1 MGNVRK
7 SEGGKRI
14 FFLKRADP
22 EHGGLGKMNTI
33 NIQGNSLT
41 SLPPT
46 IPTQTG
52 KQSEEG
58 KESFSE
64 KSPKVRKLEKA
75 ETDLETKVKPED
87 LVLKPTPASLEEK
100 LNQIISPEEVKDL
113 LSLVTRTPLP
123 SLKSHKVDTKR

>member
-1 MGNVRK
+1 M
-7 SEGGKRI
+7 SENLREGKGK
-14 FFLKRADP
+14 FFPYADP

-33 NIQGNSLT
+33 NIQGNSHI
-41 SLPPT
+41 PPT

-58 KESFSE
+58 NESFPEKSLNPRITNLEKEKEKES
-64 KSPKVRKLEKA
+64 KI
-75 ETDLETKVKPED
+75 KPED

-123 SLKSHKVDTKR
+123 ALKSHKVDTKR

>member
-1 MGNVRK
+1 
-7 SEGGKRI
+7 
-14 FFLKRADP
+14 
-22 EHGGLGKMNTI
+22 MNTI
-33 NIQGNSLT
+33 NIQGNSHV
-41 SLPPT
+41 SVPPT

-58 KESFSE
+58 KESLPE
-64 KSPKVRKLEKA
+64 KSQNLRQTKKVEA
-75 ETDLETKVKPED
+75 ERETKLKPED

-123 SLKSHKVDTKR
+123 SPKSHKVDTKR

>member
-1 MGNVRK
+1 
-7 SEGGKRI
+7 
-14 FFLKRADP
+14 
-22 EHGGLGKMNTI
+22 MNTI
-33 NIQGNSLT
+33 NIQGNSHI
-41 SLPPT
+41 PPT

-58 KESFSE
+58 NESFPE
-64 KSPKVRKLEKA
+64 KSPNPRITKLEK
-75 ETDLETKVKPED
+75 ESKIQPED

-123 SLKSHKVDTKR
+123 EPKSHKVDTKR

>member
-1 MGNVRK
+1 
-7 SEGGKRI
+7 
-14 FFLKRADP
+14 
-22 EHGGLGKMNTI
+22 MNTI
-33 NIQGNSLT
+33 NIQGNSHI
-41 SLPPT
+41 PPT

-58 KESFSE
+58 KESF
-64 KSPKVRKLEKA
+64 PEKA
-75 ETDLETKVKPED
+75 PKARMVTKVEANPEIKPED

-123 SLKSHKVDTKR
+123 SPKNHKVDTKR

>member
-1 MGNVRK
+1 
-7 SEGGKRI
+7 
-14 FFLKRADP
+14 
-22 EHGGLGKMNTI
+22 MNTI
-33 NIQGNSLT
+33 NIQGNSHI
-41 SLPPT
+41 PPT

-58 KESFSE
+58 NESFPE
-64 KSPKVRKLEKA
+64 KSPNPRITKLEK
-75 ETDLETKVKPED
+75 EKESKIQPED

-123 SLKSHKVDTKR
+123 EPKSHKVDTKR

>member
-1 MGNVRK
+1 
-7 SEGGKRI
+7 
-14 FFLKRADP
+14 
-22 EHGGLGKMNTI
+22 MNTI
-33 NIQGNSLT
+33 NIQGNSHLT
-41 SLPPT
+41 IPPQ

-58 KESFSE
+58 KESLPE
-64 KSPKVRKLEKA
+64 KSQLLRVKKNEEK
-75 ETDLETKVKPED
+75 ELETKVKPED

-123 SLKSHKVDTKR
+123 EPKNHKVDTKR

>member
-1 MGNVRK
+1 
-7 SEGGKRI
+7 
-14 FFLKRADP
+14 
-22 EHGGLGKMNTI
+22 MNTI
-33 NIQGNSLT
+33 NIQGNSHAP
-41 SLPPT
+41 LPPT

-58 KESFSE
+58 NESFKE
-64 KSPKVRKLEKA
+64 KAPKVR
-75 ETDLETKVKPED
+75 TVTKVEADPKIKPED

-123 SLKSHKVDTKR
+123 SPKNHKVDTKR

>member
-1 MGNVRK
+1 
-7 SEGGKRI
+7 
-14 FFLKRADP
+14 
-22 EHGGLGKMNTI
+22 MNTI

>member
-1 MGNVRK
+1 
-7 SEGGKRI
+7 
-14 FFLKRADP
+14 
-22 EHGGLGKMNTI
+22 MNTI
-33 NIQGNSLT
+33 NIQGNSHI
-41 SLPPT
+41 PPT

-58 KESFSE
+58 NESFPE
-64 KSPKVRKLEKA
+64 KSPNPRITNLEK
-75 ETDLETKVKPED
+75 EKEKESKIKPED

-123 SLKSHKVDTKR
+123 ALKSHKVDTKR